1 MPFASHCRGLRGAH
15 CGEGRVVHTP
25 SDAVVEVVQV
35 AISDALR
42 DRVFA
47 WVADDPDLHTSKEA
61 LALYVAGD
69 SEALSDCFG
78 GSLEFG
84 TAGLR
89 GTIGPGPNRMNRAVV
104 RRTTA
109 GLCMYLMK
117 TVAHSHSKGIVIGR
131 DARNGSD
138 RFSRDAAM
146 IAMGLG
152 FTVHY
157 FEDPVPTPLVAFAVR
172 ELGAAGG
179 VVVTA
184 SHNPPEYNGYKVY
197 WNTGGQIVPP
207 QDDGIR
213 ESIDAIA
220 SIKKLAL
227 VDREVGRTIGTY
239 RAVSSEI
246 ERRYLAAI
254 SALDF
259 GQTQDKNIVVA
270 YTPLHGV
277 GGRIVKRALEWNG
290 FGDVHVTP
298 GQAEPDGDFPTVK
311 FPNPEEPGAM
321 DLVLALAR
329 EKKADL
335 VLANDP
341 DADRMAAA
349 YRTKDGEYVMLS
361 GNQIGVLLGHHR
373 LVDDPRPAPDRAVVT
388 TIVSSPM
395 LGHIAQKLG
404 VRYAETLT
412 GFKWIA
418 RKSQELEQKYGSQFV
433 FGYEEALGSST
444 GTIVADKDGVSAALV
459 MTRLAAHL
467 KSKGQTLGDRLDE
480 IERKFGVYVS
490 SQHNATYSGAAGA
503 KVIDRIMNG
512 LRTKMP
518 WQLGGEKVLSIRDFK
533 TGMRHLSADA
543 SEAIEFPASNVLS
556 FDLSDG
562 ARVVARPS
570 GTEPKI
576 KYYFDVRT
584 TVEEGEE
591 LDSARARGRERLEAI
606 QKAFVALADGYVKR

>member
-1 MPFASHCRGLRGAH
+1 M
-15 CGEGRVVHTP
+15 
-25 SDAVVEVVQV
+25 

-47 WVADDPDLHTSKEA
+47 WVADDPDLLSSQEA
-61 LALYVAGD
+61 LALIVAGD
-69 SEALSDCFG
+69 SQTLSDCFD

-89 GTIGPGPNRMNRAVV
+89 GILGPGPNRMNRAVV

-109 GLCMYLMK
+109 GLCTYLMQK
-117 TVAHSHSKGIVIGR
+117 IAHSHSKGIVIGR
-131 DARNGSD
+131 DARHGSD

-157 FEDPVPTPLVAFAVR
+157 FEEPVPTPLAAFAVS
-172 ELGAAGG
+172 ELGAAAG

-197 WNTGGQIVPP
+197 WDTGGQIVPP

-213 ESIDAIA
+213 EAIDAIA
-220 SIKKLAL
+220 SIKKLPL
-227 VDREVGRTIGTY
+227 VDREVGRTIGTF

-259 GQTQDKNIVVA
+259 GQTQDKNIVIA

-290 FGDVHVTP
+290 FGDVHIAP
-298 GQAEPDGDFPTVK
+298 AQAEPDGDFPTVN

-321 DLVLALAR
+321 DHVLALAR
-329 EKKADL
+329 EKHADL

-341 DADRMAAA
+341 DADRLAAA
-349 YRTKDGEYVMLS
+349 YRRPDGEYVMLS
-361 GNQIGVLLGHHR
+361 GNEIGVLLGHHR
-373 LVDDPRPAPDRAVVT
+373 LADDPRPVPERAVVS

-395 LGHIAQKLG
+395 LGHIASALN

-418 RKSQELEQKYGSQFV
+418 RKAQELAEAHGAQFV
-433 FGYEEALGSST
+433 FGYEEALGSTT

-467 KSKGQTLGDRLDE
+467 KTKGQTLGDRLDE
-480 IERKFGVYVS
+480 IERQFGVFVS
-490 SQHNATYSGAAGA
+490 SQHNATYAGSAGA
-503 KVIDRIMNG
+503 KVIGRLMNG

-518 WQLGGEKVLSIRDFK
+518 WQVGDEKVLSIRDFK
-533 TGMRHLSADA
+533 TGTRHLPGGG
-543 SEAIEFPASNVLS
+543 SEPIEFATSNVLS
-556 FDLSDG
+556 FELADG
-562 ARVVARPS
+562 ARIVARPS

-576 KYYFDVRT
+576 KYYFDVCT
-584 TVEEGEE
+584 SLQPGEE
-591 LDSARARGRERLEAI
+591 LKDARARGQARLEAI
-606 QKAFVALADGYVKR
+606 QNAFVAMADKHVKR